1 MKKLYIYP
9 SFDPKHD
16 KTGNTYIRHFHDAF
30 CDSSVYR
37 VVNRLPSLQVF
48 SMPLNLDAEVFI
60 IHWVDLIPRKPLGFL
75 QCLVFY
81 MTMSLVSLSGKK
93 IVWVLHNKRPH
104 SGVSRKAD
112 RLMSYMARK
121 SDVVITHSEE
131 GVRFFRQ
138 TYPECNPDK
147 CRYIPHPVYSS
158 GLYPSAADPMWDYVV
173 WGTIDRRKNILEF
186 VRFAAGDERMKGK
199 RILIC
204 GRCRDEEYDSMIRSS
219 LSENI
224 TYDNRFLTD
233 DELAEYISASR
244 SVLFTYNPKS
254 VLSSGALI
262 YTLNFCKPVIG
273 PRAGSF
279 SDLSDIVAC
288 FDSFDDI
295 PEIVLPKDPASAS
308 KDYIRLNSW
317 SSFVPKLDGA
327 LR

>member
-30 CDSSVYR
+30 CESSDYR
-37 VVNRLPSLQVF
+37 SVNRLPSLQVF
-48 SMPLNLDAEVFI
+48 SMPLNLDAGIFV
-60 IHWVDLIPRKPLGFL
+60 IHWVDLIPGKPLGAL

-81 MTMSLVSLSGKK
+81 LTMFLVRLSGKK

-112 RLMSYMARK
+112 RLMSYMAGR

-131 GVRFFRQ
+131 GVSFFRN
-138 TYPECNPDK
+138 TYPDCNPDK

-158 GLYPSAADPMWDYVV
+158 ELYPSAPEQMWDHVV

-186 VRFAAGDERMKGK
+186 VRFAAGDERMKGR

-204 GRCRDEEYDSMIRSS
+204 GRCRDEEYDRMIRSY

-224 TYDNRFLTD
+224 TYDNRFLAD
-233 DELAEYISASR
+233 EELAGYIAASR
-244 SVLFTYNPKS
+244 SVIFTYNPES

-262 YTLNFCKPVIG
+262 YTLNFRKPVIG
-273 PRAGSF
+273 PRVGSF

-288 FDSFDDI
+288 YDSFEDI
-295 PEIVLPKDPASAS
+295 PEIVLPDDPVSAS
-308 KDYIRLNSW
+308 EDYIRLNSW
-317 SSFVPKLDGA
+317 SSFVSKFDEA